1 MGRYTI
7 DNYAFLNPFAATPRA
22 FTAAFGDQPSPSTV
36 ATSVVQTTSTATNTA
51 FAPVRPAATTTVSSA
66 SATST
71 QTNIATSTF
80 PVTSAVTQTFTV
92 CPTSIRPSSSSS
104 SPAPIVP
111 SPELIFYIF
120 YTFRDPFAKLSLCC
134 HHHSGKRH
142 YGYSIEL
149 RSHRVALVRFFQ
161 LIRFTVSYPIA
172 LFSLRRYYYRRK
184 CDYGYSDT
192 ELHSGRIILGRF
204 F

>member
-1 MGRYTI
+1 MSTLHLFTFLHPVTKLVFF
-7 DNYAFLNPFAATPRA
+7 AFPRSLA
-22 FTAAFGDQPSPSTV
+22 KLICFAFGYP
-36 ATSVVQTTSTATNTA
+36 
-51 FAPVRPAATTTVSSA
+51 
-66 SATST
+66 
-71 QTNIATSTF
+71 IAELVLNRVF
-80 PVTSAVTQTFTV
+80 R
-92 CPTSIRPSSSSS
+92 SI
-104 SPAPIVP
+104 AKLICCA

-134 HHHSGKRH
+134 HYHSGKRH

-149 RSHRVALVRFFQ
+149 RFHRVALVRFFQ

-172 LFSLRRYYYRRK
+172 LFSLRRYYHRRK
-184 CDYGYSDT
+184 CDYGHSDT